1 MRRFGN
7 IFYIFGVLLLIIGF
21 IMYNYA
27 ISNDRQLIAA
37 VVLIGVGV
45 AFLLGSYV

>member
-1 MRRFGN
+1 MRNFFTIN
-7 IFYIFGVLLLIIGF
+7 YIIGVILTFIGF

-37 VVLIGVGV
+37 ALTIGLGV
-45 AFLLGSYV
+45 AFLLTSYL